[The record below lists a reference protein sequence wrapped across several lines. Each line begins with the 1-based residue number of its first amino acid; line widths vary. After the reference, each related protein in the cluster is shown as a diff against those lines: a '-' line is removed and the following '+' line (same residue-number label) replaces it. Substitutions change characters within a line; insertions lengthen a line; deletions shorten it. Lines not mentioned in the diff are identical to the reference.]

1 MPLCR
6 FPLIGKTPQG
16 LAKDDGRLYPD
27 AMTFFEI
34 AALLLLLSAFFGFL
48 NHVTWKLPHTIGLV
62 IMALGASGLMVIA
75 DLIWPSLGI
84 AETVGAALRK
94 IDFANALMNGMLAL
108 LLFAGAVHVDFSE
121 LAARKWA
128 IGLMATLG
136 VLISTFVTATGIY
149 WFGQWFCPRMP
160 FVWALVFGAL
170 ISPTDPVAVLGLLKT
185 IRIPRLLRAKIA
197 GESLFNDGVG
207 VVVFTVM
214 LTIAMSVDPGWIDG
228 TAHAA
233 AGAGHGGGE
242 VNGVTV
248 LRLFAGEA
256 LGGALLG
263 LVAGL
268 IAYAAMRRIDEHNI
282 EVLITLALVF
292 VTYAIAL
299 RLHVSGPIAMVVA
312 GLLIGNHGARFA
324 MSENTRRHVFQF
336 WTLIDEILNSVLF
349 LLIGLEVLVI
359 GWNTVNLPL
368 ALFAIPMV
376 LFARLVSVAIPI
388 SLLRVRRKF
397 EEGTIAILT
406 WGGLRGGISVALA
419 LSLPDNA
426 YKPAILTA
434 TYAVVVFS
442 IIVQGL
448 TMKALVSRY
457 SFRGAGTEPDDAE
470 EAKAH

>member
-1 MPLCR
+1 
-6 FPLIGKTPQG
+6 
-16 LAKDDGRLYPD
+16 
-27 AMTFFEI
+27 MTFFEI
-34 AALLLLLSAFFGFL
+34 AALLLFLSALFGFL
-48 NHVTWKLPHTIGLV
+48 NHLTWKLPHTIGLV
-62 IMALGASGLMVIA
+62 IMALLASGAMVLA
-75 DLIWPSLGI
+75 DIVWPSLGI
-84 AETVGAALRK
+84 GRTIGAALRK
-94 IDFANALMNGMLAL
+94 VDFANALMNGMLAL

-121 LAARKWA
+121 LAERKWA

-136 VLISTFVTATGIY
+136 VLVSTFVTAAGIY
-149 WFGQWFCPRMP
+149 WFGRWFCPRMP

-214 LTIAMSVDPGWIDG
+214 LTIAMSVDPGLLDPAPG
-228 TAHAA
+228 AA
-233 AGAGHGGGE
+233 AHGGE
-242 VNGVTV
+242 VGIGTIA
-248 LRLFAGEA
+248 RLFAGEA

-263 LVAGL
+263 LVLGL
-268 IAYAAMRRIDEHNI
+268 VAFAAMRNIDEHNI

-292 VTYAIAL
+292 GGYAIAL

-324 MSENTRRHVFQF
+324 MSANTRRHVFQF
-336 WTLIDEILNSVLF
+336 WTLLDEILNSVLF

-359 GWNTVNLPL
+359 GWNAVNLPL
-368 ALFAIPMV
+368 ALFAIPVV

-388 SLLRVRRKF
+388 GLLGVRQKF

-448 TMKALVSRY
+448 TMKRLVARY
-457 SFRGAGTEPDDAE
+457 NFRGAGKESQQ
-470 EAKAH
+470 EA

>member
-1 MPLCR
+1 
-6 FPLIGKTPQG
+6 
-16 LAKDDGRLYPD
+16 
-27 AMTFFEI
+27 MTFFEI

-62 IMALGASGLMVIA
+62 IMALAASGLMVIA

-84 AETVGAALRK
+84 AGTVGDALRK

-136 VLISTFVTATGIY
+136 VLISTFVTAAGIY

-185 IRIPRLLRAKIA
+185 IRIPRLLQAKIA

-228 TAHAA
+228 TTHGMAGAA
-233 AGAGHGGGE
+233 AGHGPQQ
-242 VNGVTV
+242 VDAATIV
-248 LRLFAGEA
+248 RLFAGEA

-292 VTYAIAL
+292 ATYAIAL

-324 MSENTRRHVFQF
+324 MSTNTRRHVFQF

-359 GWNTVNLPL
+359 SWNTVNLPL

-388 SLLRVRRKF
+388 GLLRVRRKF

-448 TMKALVSRY
+448 TMKALVGRY
-457 SFRGAGTEPDDAE
+457 SFHGAGAEPDTAE
-470 EAKAH
+470 KAH

>member
-1 MPLCR
+1 MA
-6 FPLIGKTPQG
+6 TEMPQG
-16 LAKDDGRLYPD
+16 LARKHEGLYPD
-27 AMTFFEI
+27 GMTFFEI

-62 IMALGASGLMVIA
+62 VMALAASGLMVLA

-84 AETVGAALRK
+84 ADTVGAALRK

-136 VLISTFVTATGIY
+136 VLISTFVTAAGIY

-228 TAHAA
+228 TAHAV
-233 AGAGHGGGE
+233 AGAGHGSGE
-242 VNGVTV
+242 VNGATV

-292 VTYAIAL
+292 ATYAIAL
-299 RLHVSGPIAMVVA
+299 RLHVSGPIAMVIA

-324 MSENTRRHVFQF
+324 MSEDTRQHVFQF

-388 SLLRVRRKF
+388 GLLRIRRKF

-448 TMKALVSRY
+448 TMKALVGRY
-457 SFRGAGTEPDDAE
+457 SFHGAGTEPVDRDE
-470 EAKAH
+470 VKAP